1 MMLHDVVGAGPKRKQ
16 RVRVGRGMGSGLG
29 ESCGRG
35 QSGAYSRS
43 GNSSKLG
50 FEGGTMRFFR
60 RLPRRGFNN
69 AAFRTDWTTVNLA
82 LLDKAFKDGEEVD
95 VAAAIARGVVRR
107 NAVNL
112 KVLGDGEISKKLRFA
127 ASVEVSAPARAKI
140 EKAGGTVAAPP
151 KAKIAPNFRR
161 IEANK
166 QRAAKAA
173 AAAPAADRKGDKKGE
188 KSAKGDQPAKA
199 EKSDKPARAEKPA
212 GEKKPKGDKKPSGG
226 EKAN

>member
-1 MMLHDVVGAGPKRKQ
+1 MMLHDVVGAGPKRKY

-60 RLPRRGFNN
+60 RLPRRGFNT
-69 AAFRTDWTTVNLA
+69 AAFRTEWTTVNLG
-82 LLDKAFKDGEEVD
+82 LLEKAFQDGDEVT
-95 VAAAIARGVVRR
+95 VAAAIERGVVRR

-112 KVLGDGEISKKLRFA
+112 KVLGDGALTKKLRFPA
-127 ASVEVSAPARAKI
+127 AVEVSATARAKI
-140 EKAGGTVAAPP
+140 EKVGGTVAVAP
-151 KAKIAPNFRR
+151 KAKLAPNFRR

-166 QRAAKAA
+166 KRAAKLA
-173 AAAPAADRKGDKKGE
+173 AAAPAAEKQKGDKAAKAE
-188 KSAKGDQPAKA
+188 KPAKSDKPAKA
-199 EKSDKPARAEKPA
+199 EKPAGDKKAGDKQA
-212 GEKKPKGDKKPSGG
+212 GEKKAGGGDKK
-226 EKAN
+226 K

>member
-1 MMLHDVVGAGPKRKQ
+1 MMLHDVVGAGPKRKY

-69 AAFRTDWTTVNLA
+69 AAFRVEWTTVNLG
-82 LLDKAFKDGEEVD
+82 LLEKAFNDGDEVT
-95 VAAAIARGVVRR
+95 VAAAIERGVVRR

-112 KVLGDGEISKKLRFA
+112 KVLGDGALTKKLRFPVG
-127 ASVEVSAPARAKI
+127 VEVSNAARAKI
-140 EKAGGTVAAPP
+140 VQVGGTVAVPP
-151 KAKIAPNFRR
+151 KAKLPPNFRR
-161 IEANK
+161 IEADK
-166 QRAAKAA
+166 KRSAKVAAATPSPDKAKGDKAAKGEKADKPAKTEKADKPAKAA
-173 AAAPAADRKGDKKGE
+173 KPAGDKK
-188 KSAKGDQPAKA
+188 
-199 EKSDKPARAEKPA
+199 A
-212 GEKKPKGDKKPSGG
+212 GGGDKK
-226 EKAN
+226 K